1 MKKEVLLFLVM
12 LLLVCRAV
20 RAASYFG
27 VENTIEG
34 NLINVQITVL
44 TDEELFEFK
53 VFGNVRNLTS
63 NADCKVADGQIS
75 CKRLNTT
82 SINIRFQSD
91 SFLEFQGNVYKFYQ
105 QFLLPSTNRVTSLIT
120 LPVGHVV
127 ANTSDAV
134 YPKKYSMLSNGRNIL
149 VYWEIENVSTL
160 QPLAF
165 QVYYQP
171 LEVVEKK
178 DYSLLYA
185 LAVIAISLFAFALV
199 YIRRTRAAKKEVK
212 PEKVV
217 LKVLDKYERKV
228 FEIVKKAGSIKQ
240 GKIVELAELSKA
252 KVSRVVKSLEEKGL
266 LKSERRGRTKIVRLK
281 KKLLI

>member
-1 MKKEVLLFLVM
+1 MLV
-12 LLLVCRAV
+12 LVCRIA

-27 VENTIEG
+27 VENTIED

-63 NADCKVADGQIS
+63 NADCKVADRQIS

-105 QFLLPSTNRVTSLIT
+105 QFLLPSINRVTSLIT

-149 VYWEIENVSTL
+149 VYWEMENVSTL

-171 LEVVEKK
+171 LEIPEKK

-199 YIRRTRAAKKEVK
+199 YIRRTRAAKKEIK

-281 KKLLI
+281 KKLLG

>member
-1 MKKEVLLFLVM
+1 MKKKVLLFLVM
-12 LLLVCRAV
+12 LVLVCRIA

-44 TDEELFEFK
+44 TEEELFEFK

-149 VYWEIENVSTL
+149 VYWEMENVSTL

-171 LEVVEKK
+171 LEIPEKK

-199 YIRRTRAAKKEVK
+199 YIRRTRAAKKEIK

-281 KKLLI
+281 KKLLG

>member
-1 MKKEVLLFLVM
+1 VKKKVLSFLVM

-27 VENTIEG
+27 VENIIEG
-34 NLINVQITVL
+34 NKVVVQVTVL
-44 TDEELFEFK
+44 PDEETFEFK

-63 NADCKVADGQIS
+63 NADCKVVEGQIS

-105 QFLLPSTNRVTSLIT
+105 QFLLPSTHRVTSLIT

-149 VYWEIENVSTL
+149 VFWEIENVSSL
-160 QPLAF
+160 QPVAF

-171 LEVVEKK
+171 LEIPEKK
-178 DYSLLYA
+178 DYSLFYGLVII
-185 LAVIAISLFAFALV
+185 AVSLFAFTLL
-199 YIRRTRAAKKEVK
+199 YIRKTREAKKEIK

-240 GKIVELAELSKA
+240 GKIVELAQLSKA

-266 LKSERRGRTKIVRLK
+266 LKSERRGRTKIIRLR
-281 KKLLI
+281 KKLVI

>member
-1 MKKEVLLFLVM
+1 VKKEVLLFLVM
-12 LLLVCRAV
+12 LVLVCRIA

-34 NLINVQITVL
+34 NLINVQITIL

-63 NADCKVADGQIS
+63 NADCKIADGQIS

-91 SFLEFQGNVYKFYQ
+91 SFLELQGNVYKFYQ

-171 LEVVEKK
+171 LEIPEKR

-185 LAVIAISLFAFALV
+185 LVVIAISLFAFALV

-281 KKLLI
+281 KKLLG

>member
-1 MKKEVLLFLVM
+1 VKKKVLLFLII
-12 LLLVCRAV
+12 LVLTCKGV
-20 RAASYFG
+20 RAARYFG
-27 VENTIEG
+27 VESIVEG
-34 NLINVQITVL
+34 NQAVVQITVIP
-44 TDEELFEFK
+44 DEETFEFK
-53 VFGNVRNLTS
+53 VLGNVRNLTS

-82 SINIRFQSD
+82 SITIKFQSE
-91 SFLEFQGNVYKFYQ
+91 SFLEVKGNVYKFYQ
-105 QFLLPSTNRVTSLIT
+105 QFLLPSTDRVTSLFT

-149 VYWEIENVSTL
+149 VFWEIENVSSL

-171 LEVVEKK
+171 LEIREKK
-178 DYSLLYA
+178 DYSLLYI
-185 LAVIAISLFAFALV
+185 LLVIIVFLFTSTFF
-199 YIRRTRAAKKEVK
+199 YIRKTRVAKKELK

-217 LKVLDKYERKV
+217 LKVLDKHERKV

-240 GKIVELAELSKA
+240 GKIVELAQLSKA

-281 KKLLI
+281 KKLLT

>member
-1 MKKEVLLFLVM
+1 VKKEVLLFLVM

>member
-1 MKKEVLLFLVM
+1 MKKKVLLFLVM
-12 LLLVCRAV
+12 LVLVCRIA

-34 NLINVQITVL
+34 NLINVQITIL

-63 NADCKVADGQIS
+63 NADCKVADRQIS

-149 VYWEIENVSTL
+149 VFWEIENVSSL
-160 QPLAF
+160 QPVAF

-171 LEVVEKK
+171 LEIPEKK
-178 DYSLLYA
+178 DYSLFYG
-185 LAVIAISLFAFALV
+185 LAIIAVSLFAFALL
-199 YIRRTRAAKKEVK
+199 YIRKTREAKKEIK

-240 GKIVELAELSKA
+240 GKIVELAQLSKA

-266 LKSERRGRTKIVRLK
+266 LKSERRGRTKIIRLR
-281 KKLLI
+281 KKLVI

>member
-1 MKKEVLLFLVM
+1 MLV
-12 LLLVCRAV
+12 LVCRIA
-20 RAASYFG
+20 RAANYFG

-34 NLINVQITVL
+34 NLINVQITIL

-63 NADCKVADGQIS
+63 NADCKIADGQIS

-171 LEVVEKK
+171 LEIPEKR

-281 KKLLI
+281 KKLLG